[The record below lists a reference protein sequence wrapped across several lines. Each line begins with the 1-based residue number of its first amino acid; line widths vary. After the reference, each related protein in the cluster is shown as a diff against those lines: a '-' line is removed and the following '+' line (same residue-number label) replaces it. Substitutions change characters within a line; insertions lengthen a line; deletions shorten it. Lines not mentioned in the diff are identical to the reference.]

1 MGKDSFVQNN
11 EVDLRKKYTVSE
23 FVNIC
28 KSAYGSDVIKQI
40 ERRIEK

>member
-11 EVDLRKKYTVSE
+11 GIDLKKKYTVSE
-23 FVNIC
+23 FVNLC
-28 KSAYGSDVIKQI
+28 KNAYGSEVIKEI